1 MSKLTLNSISPS
13 VFVVNAAD
21 GSGIERQRADII
33 AQGRMLFYDYA
44 ARGKNAMLK
53 ANGKTEEVKPML
65 GSTAYKQLNE
75 KFQNDHLLYAAKLCC
90 MRTGETAPTDFSDF
104 RRNGQRFFRN
114 KDFYRVAQGIY
125 QEIVQPII
133 PAVYSEAVDMWA
145 ETYEVGFGE
154 TKQITVGS
162 NDIPVFQD
170 SSWGAS
176 RSVPRNRFYTKDYTL
191 NPQPKTA
198 QINAKWFQLV
208 GNNQDFGAF
217 FANLVAGMYAK
228 TMGMWNA
235 ALTAV
240 KSDTTL
246 IPSNLTFTFDSTNW
260 VTAANRLSALNN
272 TGIGG
277 IFATGSMVALS
288 KVLPTQATGSTNVN
302 MDAALATLLGGTYN
316 SRGYL
321 GEFMSVPLLPMRDVI
336 IPGTQN
342 TNPETMLPSTDI
354 WMMASSGR
362 KPMSIAYNSAT
373 PITIEIDPVMDSS
386 DFEIA
391 MNLTIAL
398 DTVAVF
404 SSKIAHI
411 TI

>member
-21 GSGIERQRADII
+21 GSGIERQRADIV
-33 AQGRMLFYDYA
+33 AKGRMLAYEHA
-44 ARGKNAMLK
+44 ARGKNAMLR
-53 ANGKTEEVKPML
+53 ANGKAETEHTVL
-65 GSTAYKQLNE
+65 TQTGYRQLNE
-75 KFQNDHLLYAAKLCC
+75 KFQQEHLLYAAKICC
-90 MRTGETAPTDFSDF
+90 MHTGENAPADFDDF
-104 RRNGQRFFRN
+104 RRNGQKFFRN
-114 KDFYRVAQGIY
+114 RDFYRVLQGLY
-125 QEIVQPII
+125 QEIVTPII
-133 PAVYSEAVDMWA
+133 PAVYSEAVDMLA
-145 ETYEVGFGE
+145 EVYEVSFGE
-154 TKQITVGS
+154 TKQITVNS

-176 RSVPRNRFYTKDYTL
+176 RSVPRNRFYSKDYTL

-217 FANLVAGMYAK
+217 FANLAAGMYAK

-235 ALTAV
+235 SLTVA

-246 IPSNLTFTFDSTNW
+246 IPSNLTFAFESTNW
-260 VTAANRLSALNN
+260 MTAANRLSALNN
-272 TGIGG
+272 TGLGG

-302 MDAALATLLGGTYN
+302 MDAALSMLLGGTYN

-321 GEFMSVPLLPMRDVI
+321 GEFMSIPLLPMRDVI
-336 IPGTQN
+336 VPGTQN
-342 TNPETMLPSTDI
+342 TAPETLLSGNDI
-354 WMMASSGR
+354 WMMASAGR
-362 KPMSIAYNSAT
+362 KPLAIAYNSAT
-373 PITIEIDPVMDSS
+373 PITIEIDPVMDAA

-391 MNLTIAL
+391 LNLTIAL
-398 DTVAVF
+398 DIVAVF

>member
-21 GSGIERQRADII
+21 GSGIERQRADIV
-33 AQGRMLFYDYA
+33 AKGRMLAYEHA
-44 ARGKNAMLK
+44 ARGKNAMLR
-53 ANGKTEEVKPML
+53 ANGKAETEHTVL
-65 GSTAYKQLNE
+65 TQTGYRQLNE
-75 KFQNDHLLYAAKLCC
+75 KFQQEHLLYAAKICC
-90 MRTGETAPTDFSDF
+90 MHTGENAPADFDDF
-104 RRNGQRFFRN
+104 RRNGQKFFRN
-114 KDFYRVAQGIY
+114 RDFYRVLQGLY
-125 QEIVQPII
+125 QEIVTPII
-133 PAVYSEAVDMWA
+133 PAVYSEAVDMLA
-145 ETYEVGFGE
+145 EVYEVGFGE
-154 TKQITVGS
+154 TKQITVNS

-176 RSVPRNRFYTKDYTL
+176 RSVPRNRFYSKDYTL

-217 FANLVAGMYAK
+217 FANLAAGMYAK
-228 TMGMWNA
+228 TMGMWNE
-235 ALTAV
+235 ALTAA

-246 IPSNLTFTFDSTNW
+246 IPSNLTFAFESTNW
-260 VTAANRLSALNN
+260 MTAANRLAALNN
-272 TGIGG
+272 TGLGG
-277 IFATGSMVALS
+277 LFATGSMVALS

-302 MDAALATLLGGTYN
+302 MDAALSMLLGGTYN

-321 GEFMSVPLLPMRDVI
+321 GEFMSIPLLPMRDVI
-336 IPGTQN
+336 VPGTQN
-342 TNPETMLPSTDI
+342 TAPETLLSGNDI
-354 WMMASSGR
+354 WMMASAGR
-362 KPMSIAYNSAT
+362 KPLAIAYNSAT
-373 PITIEIDPVMDSS
+373 PITIEIDPVMDAA

-391 MNLTIAL
+391 LNLTIAL
-398 DTVAVF
+398 DIVAVF

>member
-21 GSGIERQRADII
+21 GSGIERQRADIV
-33 AQGRMLFYDYA
+33 AKGRMLAYEHA
-44 ARGKNAMLK
+44 ARGKNAMLR
-53 ANGKTEEVKPML
+53 ANGKAETEHTVL
-65 GSTAYKQLNE
+65 TQTGYRQLNE
-75 KFQNDHLLYAAKLCC
+75 KFQQEHLLYAAKLCC
-90 MRTGETAPTDFSDF
+90 MHTGENAPADFDDF
-104 RRNGQRFFRN
+104 RRNGQKFFRN
-114 KDFYRVAQGIY
+114 RDFYRVLQGIY
-125 QEIVQPII
+125 QEIVTPII
-133 PAVYSEAVDMWA
+133 PAVYSEAVDMLA
-145 ETYEVGFGE
+145 EVYEVGFGE
-154 TKQITVGS
+154 TKQITVNS

-176 RSVPRNRFYTKDYTL
+176 RSVPRNRFYSKDYTL

-260 VTAANRLSALNN
+260 VTAANRLSSLNN

-321 GEFMSVPLLPMRDVI
+321 GEFMSIPLLPMRDVI

-342 TNPETMLPSTDI
+342 TNPETMLSSTDI

-362 KPMSIAYNSAT
+362 KPLAIAYNSAT
-373 PITIEIDPVMDSS
+373 PITIEIDPVMDAA

>member
-21 GSGIERQRADII
+21 GSGIERQRADIV
-33 AQGRMLFYDYA
+33 AKGRMLAYEHA
-44 ARGKNAMLK
+44 AKGKNAMLR
-53 ANGKTEEVKPML
+53 ANGKAETEHTML
-65 GSTAYKQLNE
+65 SQTGYRQLNE
-75 KFQNDHLLYAAKLCC
+75 KFQQEHLLYAAKLCC
-90 MRTGETAPTDFSDF
+90 MHTGENAPANFDDF
-104 RRNGQRFFRN
+104 RRNAQRFFRN
-114 KDFYRVAQGIY
+114 RDFYRVLQGIY
-125 QEIVQPII
+125 QEIATPII
-133 PAVYSEAVDMWA
+133 PAVYSEAVDMLA

-154 TKQITVGS
+154 TQQITVGS

-176 RSVPRNRFYTKDYTL
+176 RSVPRNRFYSKDYTL

-217 FANLVAGMYAK
+217 FANLAAGMYAK

-235 ALTAV
+235 ALTAA

-246 IPSNLTFTFDSTNW
+246 IPSNLTFAFESTNW
-260 VTAANRLSALNN
+260 MTAANRLAALNN

-302 MDAALATLLGGTYN
+302 MDAALSTLLGGTYN

-321 GEFMSVPLLPMRDVI
+321 GEFMSIPLLPMRDVI
-336 IPGTQN
+336 VPGTQN
-342 TNPETMLPSTDI
+342 TAPETLLSGNDI
-354 WMMASSGR
+354 WMMASAGR
-362 KPMSIAYNSAT
+362 KPLAIAYNSAT
-373 PITIEIDPVMDSS
+373 PITIEIDPVMDAA

-391 MNLTIAL
+391 LNLTIAL
-398 DTVAVF
+398 DIVAVF

>member
-21 GSGIERQRADII
+21 GSGIERQRADIV
-33 AQGRMLFYDYA
+33 AKGRMLAYEHA
-44 ARGKNAMLK
+44 ARGKNAMLR
-53 ANGKTEEVKPML
+53 ANGKAETEHTVL
-65 GSTAYKQLNE
+65 TQTGYRQLNE
-75 KFQNDHLLYAAKLCC
+75 KFQQEHLLYAAKICC
-90 MRTGETAPTDFSDF
+90 MHTGENAPADFDDF
-104 RRNGQRFFRN
+104 RRNGQKFFRN
-114 KDFYRVAQGIY
+114 RDFYRVLQGLY
-125 QEIVQPII
+125 QEIVTPII
-133 PAVYSEAVDMWA
+133 PAVYSEAVDMLA
-145 ETYEVGFGE
+145 EVYEVGFGE
-154 TKQITVGS
+154 TKQITVNS

-176 RSVPRNRFYTKDYTL
+176 RSVPRNRFYSKDYTL

-217 FANLVAGMYAK
+217 FANLAAGMYAK
-228 TMGMWNA
+228 TMGMWNE
-235 ALTAV
+235 ALTAA

-246 IPSNLTFTFDSTNW
+246 IPSNLTFAFESTNW
-260 VTAANRLSALNN
+260 MTAANRLAALNN
-272 TGIGG
+272 TGLGG
-277 IFATGSMVALS
+277 LFATGSMVALS

-302 MDAALATLLGGTYN
+302 MDAALSMLLGGTYN

-321 GEFMSVPLLPMRDVI
+321 GEFMSIPLLPMRDVI
-336 IPGTQN
+336 VPGTQN
-342 TNPETMLPSTDI
+342 TAPETLLSGNDI
-354 WMMASSGR
+354 WMMASAGR
-362 KPMSIAYNSAT
+362 KPLAIAYNSAT
-373 PITIEIDPVMDSS
+373 PITIEIDPVMDAA

>member
-21 GSGIERQRADII
+21 GSGIERQRADIV
-33 AQGRMLFYDYA
+33 AKGRMLAYEHA
-44 ARGKNAMLK
+44 AMGKNAMLR
-53 ANGKTEEVKPML
+53 ANGKAETEHTVL
-65 GSTAYKQLNE
+65 TQTGYRQLNE
-75 KFQNDHLLYAAKLCC
+75 KFQQEHLLYAAKLCC
-90 MRTGETAPTDFSDF
+90 MHTGENAPTDFDAF
-104 RRNGQRFFRN
+104 RRNGQKFFRN
-114 KDFYRVAQGIY
+114 RDFYRVLQGIY
-125 QEIVQPII
+125 QEIVTPII
-133 PAVYSEAVDMWA
+133 PAVYSEAVDMLA
-145 ETYEVGFGE
+145 EVYEVGFGE
-154 TKQITVGS
+154 TKQITVNS

-176 RSVPRNRFYTKDYTL
+176 RSVPRNRFYSKDYTL

-217 FANLVAGMYAK
+217 FANLAAGMYAK
-228 TMGMWNA
+228 TMGMWNE
-235 ALTAV
+235 ALTAA

-246 IPSNLTFTFDSTNW
+246 IPSNLTFAFESTNW
-260 VTAANRLSALNN
+260 MTAANRLAALNN

-277 IFATGSMVALS
+277 LFATGSMVALS

-302 MDAALATLLGGTYN
+302 MDAALSMLLGGTYN

-321 GEFMSVPLLPMRDVI
+321 GEFMSIPLLPMRDVI
-336 IPGTQN
+336 VPGTQN
-342 TNPETMLPSTDI
+342 TAPETLLSGNDI
-354 WMMASSGR
+354 WMMASAGR
-362 KPMSIAYNSAT
+362 KPLAIAYNSAT
-373 PITIEIDPVMDSS
+373 PITIEIDPVMDAA

-391 MNLTIAL
+391 LNLTIAL
-398 DTVAVF
+398 DIVAVF

-411 TI
+411 TV

>member
-1 MSKLTLNSISPS
+1 MT
-13 VFVVNAAD
+13 
-21 GSGIERQRADII
+21 
-33 AQGRMLFYDYA
+33 
-44 ARGKNAMLK
+44 
-53 ANGKTEEVKPML
+53 
-65 GSTAYKQLNE
+65 
-75 KFQNDHLLYAAKLCC
+75 
-90 MRTGETAPTDFSDF
+90 
-104 RRNGQRFFRN
+104 
-114 KDFYRVAQGIY
+114 
-125 QEIVQPII
+125 PII
-133 PAVYSEAVDMWA
+133 PAVYSEAVDMFA
-145 ETYEVGFGE
+145 ETVEVGFGE
-154 TKQITVGS
+154 THMVSVGS

-176 RSVPRNRFYTKDYTL
+176 RSVPRNRFYSKDYTL

-217 FANLVAGMYAK
+217 FANIVAGMYAK

-235 ALTAV
+235 ALNVA
-240 KSDTTL
+240 KEDTTL
-246 IPSNLTFTFDSTNW
+246 IPSNLTFSFDSTNW
-260 VTAANRLSALNN
+260 MTAANRLSALNN

-288 KVLPTQATGSTNVN
+288 KVLPTQASGSSNVN
-302 MDAALATLLGGTYN
+302 MDAALATLLGGAYN

-321 GEFMSVPLLPMRDVI
+321 GEFMSIPLLPLRDVI
-336 IPGTQN
+336 VPGTQN
-342 TNPETMLPSTDI
+342 TNPETLLSNTDI

-362 KPMSIAYNSAT
+362 KPMTIAYNAAT
-373 PITIEIDPVMDSS
+373 PITIEIDPVMDAS

-391 MNLTIAL
+391 LNLTIAL

>member
-53 ANGKTEEVKPML
+53 ANGKAEEVNTML

-75 KFQNDHLLYAAKLCC
+75 KFQQNHLLYAAKLCC
-90 MRTGETAPTDFSDF
+90 MHTGENAPADFDDF

-114 KDFYRVAQGIY
+114 RDFFRVLQGIY
-125 QEIVQPII
+125 QEIVTPII
-133 PAVYSEAVDMWA
+133 PAVYSEAVDMLA
-145 ETYEVGFGE
+145 EVYEVGFGE
-154 TKQITVGS
+154 TKQITVNS

-176 RSVPRNRFYTKDYTL
+176 RSVPRNRFYSKDYTL

-217 FANLVAGMYAK
+217 FANLAAGMYAK
-228 TMGMWNA
+228 TMGMWNE
-235 ALTAV
+235 ALTAA

-246 IPSNLTFTFDSTNW
+246 IPSNLTFAFESTNW
-260 VTAANRLSALNN
+260 MTAANRLAALNN
-272 TGIGG
+272 TGLGG

-302 MDAALATLLGGTYN
+302 MDAALSMLLGGTYN

-321 GEFMSVPLLPMRDVI
+321 GEFMSIPLLPMRDVI
-336 IPGTQN
+336 VPGTQN
-342 TNPETMLPSTDI
+342 TAPETLLSGNDI
-354 WMMASSGR
+354 WMMASAGR
-362 KPMSIAYNSAT
+362 KPLAIAYNSAT
-373 PITIEIDPVMDSS
+373 PITIEIDPVMDAA

-391 MNLTIAL
+391 LNLTIAL
-398 DTVAVF
+398 DIVAVF

>member
-21 GSGIERQRADII
+21 GSGIERQRADIV
-33 AQGRMLFYDYA
+33 AKGRMLAYEHA
-44 ARGKNAMLK
+44 AKGKNAMLR
-53 ANGKTEEVKPML
+53 ANGKAETEHTVL
-65 GSTAYKQLNE
+65 TQTGYRQLNE
-75 KFQNDHLLYAAKLCC
+75 KFQQEHLLYAAKLCC
-90 MRTGETAPTDFSDF
+90 MHTGENAPADFDDF
-104 RRNGQRFFRN
+104 RRNGQKFFRN
-114 KDFYRVAQGIY
+114 RDFYRVLQGIY
-125 QEIVQPII
+125 QEIVTPII
-133 PAVYSEAVDMWA
+133 PAVYSEAVDMLA
-145 ETYEVGFGE
+145 EVYEVGFGE
-154 TKQITVGS
+154 TKQITVNS

-176 RSVPRNRFYTKDYTL
+176 RSVPRNRFYSKDYTL

-228 TMGMWNA
+228 TMGMWNE
-235 ALTAV
+235 ALTAA

-246 IPSNLTFTFDSTNW
+246 IPSNLTFAFESTNW
-260 VTAANRLSALNN
+260 MTAANRLAALNN
-272 TGIGG
+272 TGLGG

-302 MDAALATLLGGTYN
+302 MDAALSMLLGGTYN

-321 GEFMSVPLLPMRDVI
+321 GEFMSIPLLPMRDVI
-336 IPGTQN
+336 VPGTQN
-342 TNPETMLPSTDI
+342 TAPETLLSGNDI
-354 WMMASSGR
+354 WMMASAGR
-362 KPMSIAYNSAT
+362 KPLAIAYNSAT
-373 PITIEIDPVMDSS
+373 PITIEIDPVMDAA

-391 MNLTIAL
+391 LNLTIAL
-398 DTVAVF
+398 DIVAVF

>member
-21 GSGIERQRADII
+21 GSGIERQRADIV
-33 AQGRMLFYDYA
+33 AKGRMLAYEHA
-44 ARGKNAMLK
+44 ARGKNAMLR
-53 ANGKTEEVKPML
+53 ANGKAETEHTVL
-65 GSTAYKQLNE
+65 TQTGYRQLNE
-75 KFQNDHLLYAAKLCC
+75 KFQQEHLLYAAKLCC
-90 MRTGETAPTDFSDF
+90 MHTGENAPADFDDF
-104 RRNGQRFFRN
+104 RRNGQKFFRN
-114 KDFYRVAQGIY
+114 RDFYRVLQGLY
-125 QEIVQPII
+125 QEIVTPII
-133 PAVYSEAVDMWA
+133 PAVYSEAVDMLA
-145 ETYEVGFGE
+145 EVYEVGFGE
-154 TKQITVGS
+154 TKQITVNS

-176 RSVPRNRFYTKDYTL
+176 RSVPRNRFYSKDYTL

-217 FANLVAGMYAK
+217 FANLAAGMYAK
-228 TMGMWNA
+228 TMGMWNG
-235 ALTAV
+235 ALTAA

-246 IPSNLTFTFDSTNW
+246 IPSNLTFAFESTNW
-260 VTAANRLSALNN
+260 MTAANRLSALNN
-272 TGIGG
+272 TGLGG

-302 MDAALATLLGGTYN
+302 MDAALSMLLGGTYN

-321 GEFMSVPLLPMRDVI
+321 GEFMSIPLLPMRDVI
-336 IPGTQN
+336 VPGTQN
-342 TNPETMLPSTDI
+342 TAPETLLSGNDI
-354 WMMASSGR
+354 WMMASAGR
-362 KPMSIAYNSAT
+362 KPLAIAYNSAT
-373 PITIEIDPVMDSS
+373 PITIEIDPVMDAA

-391 MNLTIAL
+391 LNLTIAL
-398 DTVAVF
+398 DIVAVF